1 MKSQLD
7 NLPEVLEVADIQK
20 FLEIGRNQAY
30 DLCNSG
36 QFHIVRI
43 GRSIKIPKP
52 SFVNWFLGTNTGTEK
67 QGQ

>member
-7 NLPEVLEVADIQK
+7 NLPEVLEVTDIQK

-43 GRSIKIPKP
+43 GRSIKIPKL
-52 SFVNWFLGTNTGTEK
+52 SFVNWFLGTNTETEK
-67 QGQ
+67 QGE

>member
-7 NLPEVLEVADIQK
+7 DLPEVLEVTDIQK
-20 FLEIGRNQAY
+20 FLDIGRNQAY

-36 QFHIVRI
+36 QFYTLRI

-52 SFVNWFLGTNTGTEK
+52 SFVNWFLGTNSEK
-67 QGQ
+67 QG